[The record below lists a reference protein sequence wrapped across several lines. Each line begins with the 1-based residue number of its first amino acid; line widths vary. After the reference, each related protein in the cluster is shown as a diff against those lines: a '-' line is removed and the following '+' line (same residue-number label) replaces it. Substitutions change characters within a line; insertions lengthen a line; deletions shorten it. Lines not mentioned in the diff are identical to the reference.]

1 MSSKLSIS
9 KLDILGEVF
18 QKHHWT
24 IDNDKQKSYFN
35 KYVRML
41 ESMSEDE
48 QNMML
53 ELTDNFLHIKL
64 REYFDILVDIVRKVI
79 VENPLT
85 TQYYVLPALTKEDV
99 GKVAKSSIHL
109 LYMFTGEELENSIDD
124 SNVHFQ
130 IVKDNDKLLA
140 KGIRDNE
147 KILIVDDFI
156 GSGKTI
162 EESFEVHNIKDGG
175 FKIEDVIVLSLV
187 VHEKGLAHLKD
198 MGIHQI
204 FYSILINRG
213 ISDKYMGEKRDEYVK
228 LMNQIEARIPN
239 LEEENRFGYCQC
251 EALLHMHRVPNNTF
265 PIYWLHNNVSP
276 YRRK

>member
-1 MSSKLSIS
+1 MNSKLLIS

-18 QKHHWT
+18 QKHHWP
-24 IDNDKQKSYFN
+24 IDYDKQKSYFN

-53 ELTDNFLHIKL
+53 ELTDNFLHIKQC
-64 REYFDILVDIVRKVI
+64 EYFTILSEVVRRVI
-79 VENPLT
+79 ANNPSV
-85 TQYYVLPALTKEDV
+85 TQYFVLPALAKDDV
-99 GKVAKSSIHL
+99 ERLDKSSIHM
-109 LYMFTGEELENSIDD
+109 LYLFKGEELEDAIDNSDI
-124 SNVHFQ
+124 HFQ
-130 IVKDNDKLLA
+130 VVKDKNKLSSR
-140 KGIRDNE
+140 GIRDNE

-213 ISDKYMGEKRDEYVK
+213 ISDKYMGEKRDKYVK
-228 LMNQIEARIPN
+228 LMNQIEARIPK
-239 LEEENRFGYCQC
+239 LDEENRFGYCQC

>member
-1 MSSKLSIS
+1 MNSKLSIS

-18 QKHHWT
+18 QKHHWP
-24 IDNDKQKSYFN
+24 IDHDKQKSYFN

-53 ELTDNFLHIKL
+53 ELTDNFLHIKQC
-64 REYFDILVDIVRKVI
+64 EYLTILSDVVRRVI
-79 VENPLT
+79 ANNPSV
-85 TQYYVLPALTKEDV
+85 TQYFVLPALAKDDV
-99 GKVAKSSIHL
+99 ERLDKSSIHM
-109 LYMFTGEELENSIDD
+109 LYLFKGEELEDAIDNSDI
-124 SNVHFQ
+124 HFQ
-130 IVKDNDKLLA
+130 VVKDKNKLSA
-140 KGIRDNE
+140 RGIRDNE

-175 FKIEDVIVLSLV
+175 LKIDDVIVLSLV

-228 LMNQIEARIPN
+228 LMNQIEARIPK

>member
-1 MSSKLSIS
+1 
-9 KLDILGEVF
+9 
-18 QKHHWT
+18 
-24 IDNDKQKSYFN
+24 
-35 KYVRML
+35 ML

-79 VENPLT
+79 IENPST

-162 EESFEVHNIKDGG
+162 EESFEVHNIKDEGL
-175 FKIEDVIVLSLV
+175 KIEDVIVLSLV
-187 VHEKGLAHLKD
+187 AHKKGVSYLKD
-198 MGIHQI
+198 IGVPQI
-204 FYSILINRG
+204 FYNKLINRG
-213 ISDKYMGEKRDEYVK
+213 ISDNYIGEKKSEYVR
-228 LMNQIEARIPN
+228 LMNQIESRIPK
-239 LEEENRFGYCQC
+239 LDEENRFGYCQC
-251 EALLHMHRVPNNTF
+251 EALLHMHRIPNNTF
-265 PIYWLHNNVSP
+265 PIYWLHNNISP
-276 YRRK
+276 YKR

>member
-18 QKHHWT
+18 QKHHWP

-53 ELTDNFLHIKL
+53 ELTDNFLHIKQC
-64 REYFDILVDIVRKVI
+64 EYFTILSEVVRRVI
-79 VENPLT
+79 ANNPSV
-85 TQYYVLPALTKEDV
+85 TQYFVLPALAKDDV
-99 GKVAKSSIHL
+99 ERLDKSSIHM
-109 LYMFTGEELENSIDD
+109 LYLFKGEELEDAIDNSDI
-124 SNVHFQ
+124 HFQ
-130 IVKDNDKLLA
+130 VVKDKNKLSA
-140 KGIRDNE
+140 RGIRDNE

-228 LMNQIEARIPN
+228 LMNQIEARIPK
-239 LEEENRFGYCQC
+239 LDEENRFGYCQC